1 MVSKLLLLLSVMVT
15 VTTGYIRFVDDGVR
29 SLDDQHQCLK
39 VFKQVLSELDID
51 YEEIGTKTMKLS
63 DRVDTVLRL
72 IQDPSPRL

>member
-1 MVSKLLLLLSVMVT
+1 MVSNYSYFAEVSSW

-29 SLDDQHQCLK
+29 SLDDQYQCLK